1 MNWPKNPK
9 RIVNGLVN
17 AILIIAIATFVF
29 TFGRRYV
36 AEHAFSNASI
46 SPDGQTFAIEGID
59 FSKSDQ
65 TLLLVL
71 DRNCG
76 FCKQETPF
84 YRKLV
89 EKSQATGVRVIGVF
103 QHDLKDAK
111 QYLSD
116 EGINVTETTRIRF
129 PSFQIDATPT
139 VILLNRNGNLIGR
152 WIGSLSDPIR
162 DYVVSIMGVNETLIR
177 LANSPYLR
185 LGNRMP
191 PPLITAADLR
201 TKLKSENTTTI
212 LDIDDRVLFG
222 QRHLSGAVNIPAD
235 EVYARAQNEL
245 SPSRLIV
252 LYSRGSDPRR
262 VSNSQFVL
270 QEQGF
275 ENIAWLKLTL
285 EESRSSG
292 IDITDE
298 RDLRNRAASP
308 TPIEK

>member
-1 MNWPKNPK
+1 MNWPNSPR

-17 AILIIAIATFVF
+17 AILIVAISTFVF

-59 FSKSDQ
+59 FSKTDQ

-84 YRKLV
+84 YRRLA
-89 EKSQATGVRVIGVF
+89 EKSQTTGVRVIGVF
-103 QHDLKDAK
+103 QHDLKDGK

-129 PSFQIDATPT
+129 TSLLIDSTPT

-152 WIGSLSDPIR
+152 WIGALSDPIR
-162 DYVVSIMGVNETLIR
+162 DYVVSILGMNETLIR

-185 LGNRMP
+185 LGNRKT
-191 PPLITAADLR
+191 PPLISAASLK
-201 TKLKSENTTTI
+201 TKLKAENTTTI

-252 LYSRGSDPRR
+252 LYSRGNDSRR

-275 ENIAWLKLTL
+275 GNIAWLKLTL

-292 IDITDE
+292 IEITDE

-308 TPIEK
+308 TAIKK